1 MSEVD
6 GIKTEATDNY
16 IGSDIIIS
24 HGDTVDQG
32 SVRFRKHNVEENIIG
47 KANSNPIL
55 DTRTYE
61 VEFKDGSMITYS
73 ANFIAEST
81 YAQCNEERQQYLLFW
96 VNIGS

>member
-32 SVRFRKHNVEENIIG
+32 SVRFRKHNVEGNIIG
-47 KANSNPIL
+47 KANSNPIIYS
-55 DTRTYE
+55 RTYG
-61 VEFKDGSMITYS
+61 VEFEDESM
-73 ANFIAEST
+73 ST
-81 YAQCNEERQQYLLFW
+81 YYA
-96 VNIGS
+96 NIIA